1 MSACLAVKVRPGAAG
16 TEVAGYHE
24 GVLVVRVAA
33 PPERGRANRALF
45 EFLAEGLGVAKS
57 ALELVSGEAA
67 RDKIVRVRGLDRE
80 ELERRPAVLA
90 GPRP

>member
-1 MSACLAVKVRPGAAG
+1 
-16 TEVAGYHE
+16 VAGYHG

-33 PPERGRANRALF
+33 PPERGRANRALL
-45 EFLAEGLGVAKS
+45 EFLAEGLGVTKS

-80 ELERRPAVLA
+80 ELERRLAVLA